1 MARVIVADGDVLRE
15 RLATY
20 VSELSAAST
29 KPRFVV
35 ALSGGSMPK
44 LLSGLL
50 DKGIDWASWDVFFAD
65 ERCVPADSDDSNL
78 KACTEAL
85 FDKIAAQKP
94 RIHALDVRRGARH
107 RWRLRRTTRAARRC
121 RSARRRPPRPTP
133 ELAARGAASGAATRA
148 SRRCG
153 GFFDLALLGMGPDG
167 HTASLFPGHPEMDRA
182 DGAVAAVVADSPKPP
197 PERVTRVD
205 PRSSSF
211 FRATAVARFTLK
223 TLREAR
229 HVAFVCTGASKAKV
243 VAEIMRLSPDAQACA
258 YADPPAP
265 YPAARVRAADG
276 AATWFLDGGAAS
288 GFGGTA

>member
-94 RIHALDVRRGARH
+94 RIHALDVSLGPEK
-107 RWRLRRTTRAARRC
+107 AAE
-121 RSARRRPPRPTP
+121 AYAA
-133 ELAARGAASGAATRA
+133 ELAA
-148 SRRCG
+148 CG

-182 DGAVAAVVADSPKPP
+182 DGAVAAAVADSPKPP
-197 PERVTRVD
+197 PERVT
-205 PRSSSF
+205 
-211 FRATAVARFTLK
+211 FTLK

-243 VAEIMRLSPDAQACA
+243 VAEIMRLSPDAQAYA

>member
-1 MARVIVADGDVLRE
+1 MA
-15 RLATY
+15 
-20 VSELSAAST
+20 
-29 KPRFVV
+29 
-35 ALSGGSMPK
+35 
-44 LLSGLL
+44 
-50 DKGIDWASWDVFFAD
+50 FA
-65 ERCVPADSDDSNL
+65 PDD
-78 KACTEAL
+78 
-85 FDKIAAQKP
+85 
-94 RIHALDVRRGARH
+94 
-107 RWRLRRTTRAARRC
+107 
-121 RSARRRPPRPTP
+121 
-133 ELAARGAASGAATRA
+133 ARGP
-148 SRRCG
+148 CG

-243 VAEIMRLSPDAQACA
+243 VAEIMRLSPDAQAYA